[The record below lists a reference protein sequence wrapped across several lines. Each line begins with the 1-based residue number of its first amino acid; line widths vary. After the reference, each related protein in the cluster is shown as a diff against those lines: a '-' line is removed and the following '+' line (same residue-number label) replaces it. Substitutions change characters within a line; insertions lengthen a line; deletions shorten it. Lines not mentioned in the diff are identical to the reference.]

1 MVTMMKE
8 LTILIFKKKNKDIPL
23 TPEEERAI
31 ELRSFFDMIAPN
43 NIQFFADYFVCGNTF
58 RSVWAVIGFNYATP
72 SLALLS
78 ELSAKTGVTI
88 HIYPQTLTAMQEKRV
103 IEQTERK
110 NTQSL
115 FSNKMDEALTAQ
127 EAQRELSALLT
138 KKRKDKEPL
147 LDLSIYIELKSEIL
161 EDLRSLQEDV
171 KQILAVDKIECDRM
185 YLMQKEGFLAVMPGG
200 VLPQSLRNKRI
211 YPASSVANLF
221 PLAYTGK
228 LDATGFRLGK
238 DKFGGDII
246 VDPDARSAD
255 KTNGHC
261 IILGNSGE
269 GKSYLTKLLLT
280 FALESGKKVI
290 IIDPTGEYKDI
301 TEKLGGSYV
310 DVASG
315 YIINPL
321 EVREQVNFD
330 ELGFVNSIS
339 RHISFLRDFFST
351 YKRYTSYQLDTI
363 EIILKN
369 LYVEYG
375 ITDLTPTPKNG
386 VWPTLKELYERVEK
400 LYAEFDNV
408 AAETGKI
415 LPFNKEAVRE
425 VMLGISSICI
435 GADSK
440 YFNGETNIPS
450 DRIITFGF
458 KSLLDTNENL
468 LSAALFNALSYM
480 HNELMTNG
488 NTVGIIDELHL
499 FLKYPIAINY
509 IRADIKQGR
518 KKDSSLILAT
528 QNIEDLMLPGIREL
542 TKPLFTIPTHS
553 FFFYPGNVK
562 ASEFMELTNMTAEEF
577 SLIKSPR
584 RGSCLY
590 RCGSERF
597 LLQVQASPTKAALI
611 GKSGGR

>member
-1 MVTMMKE
+1 MKTKRKE
-8 LTILIFKKKNKDIPL
+8 LKRLSFKKKKDTPL
-23 TPEEERAI
+23 TPAEKGAI

-43 NIQFFADYFVCGNTF
+43 NIQFYTDYYICGNTF
-58 RSVWAVIGFNYATP
+58 RSVWAIIGFNYTT
-72 SLALLS
+72 STLALLS

-88 HIYPQTLTAMQEKRV
+88 HIYPQTLNAMQEKRV
-103 IEQTERK
+103 LEQTERK
-110 NTQSL
+110 NMHSL
-115 FSNKMDEALTAQ
+115 FSNKMEEALTAQ
-127 EAQRELSALLT
+127 EAQKELSALLK

-147 LDLSIYIELKSEIL
+147 FDLSIYIELKSEKL
-161 EDLRSLQEDV
+161 EGLRSLQEDV
-171 KQILAVDKIECDRM
+171 RQVLAVDKIEYDNM
-185 YLMQKEGFLAVMPGG
+185 YLMQKEGFIAVMPGG
-200 VLPQSLRNKRI
+200 LLPKTLRNKRI

-228 LDATGFRLGK
+228 FDSTGFRLGK

-246 VDPDARSAD
+246 VNLDARSSD

-269 GKSYLTKLLLT
+269 GKSYLTKILLT
-280 FALESGKKVI
+280 FALETGKRVI
-290 IIDPTGEYKDI
+290 IIDPTGEYKEI

-310 DVASG
+310 NISSG

-321 EVREQVNFD
+321 EVRDQANNND
-330 ELGFVNSIS
+330 IGFTNTIS
-339 RHISFLRDFFST
+339 RHISFLRDFFLT
-351 YKRYTSYQLDTI
+351 YKKFTSYQLDII
-363 EIILKN
+363 EIMLKK
-369 LYVEYG
+369 LYIEYG
-375 ITDLTPTPKNG
+375 ITDLSPQPKNE
-386 VWPTLKELYERVEK
+386 VWPTLKDLYKLFEK
-400 LYAEFDNV
+400 LYSEFEIEE
-408 AAETGKI
+408 AKPGMI
-415 LPFNKEAVRE
+415 LPFNKEAVKE

-435 GADSK
+435 GADSQ

-480 HNELMTNG
+480 HNALMTIG

-528 QNIEDLMLPGIREL
+528 QNIEDLMQAGIREL

-562 ASEFMELTNMTAEEF
+562 VSEFMELTNITAEEF

>member
-1 MVTMMKE
+1 MFGK
-8 LTILIFKKKNKDIPL
+8 IFSKKKKEIPL
-23 TPEEERAI
+23 TPEEESTL
-31 ELRSFFDMIAPN
+31 ELRTFFDMIAPN

-78 ELSAKTGVTI
+78 ELSAKTGVTL
-88 HIYPQTLTAMQEKRV
+88 HIYNQELGALVEKRV
-103 IEQTERK
+103 IEQAERK
-110 NTQSL
+110 NTQGL
-115 FSNKMDEALTAQ
+115 FSNKSNEAIEAM
-127 EAQRELSALLT
+127 EAQNELAALLK

-147 LDLSIYIELKSEIL
+147 LELSIYIEIKSETL
-161 EDLRSLQEDV
+161 EELRILQEDV
-171 KQILAVDKIECDRM
+171 RQILAVDKIEYDRM
-185 YLMQKEGFLAVMPGG
+185 YLMQKEGFLACIPGG
-200 VLPQSLRNKRI
+200 NIPQSMRNKRI
-211 YPASSVANLF
+211 YPASSAANLF

-238 DKFGGDII
+238 DKYGGDII
-246 VDPDARSAD
+246 VDLDKRSSD
-255 KTNGHC
+255 RTNGNC

-269 GKSYLTKLLLT
+269 GKSYLTKELLT
-280 FALESGKKVI
+280 FALESGKNLI

-301 TEKLGGSYV
+301 TNKLGGSYI

-321 EVREQVNFD
+321 EVRDNA
-330 ELGFVNSIS
+330 NSESDTAFSNTVS

-351 YKRYTSYQLDTI
+351 YKRFAPYHLDII
-363 EIILKN
+363 EIMLKK
-369 LYVEYG
+369 LYAEYG
-375 ITDLTPTPKNG
+375 ITDSAPIPKDG
-386 VWPTLKELYERVEK
+386 VWPIFKDLYKQFEK
-400 LYAEFDNV
+400 LYSEFEYEV
-408 AAETGKI
+408 AKPGTI
-415 LPFNKEAVRE
+415 LPFGKEAIRE
-425 VMLGISSICI
+425 VLLSIESICV
-435 GADSK
+435 GADNQ
-440 YFNGETNIPS
+440 YFNGQTNIPS
-450 DRIITFGF
+450 NRIVSFGF
-458 KSLLDTNENL
+458 SSLLDTNENL
-468 LSAALFNALSYM
+468 LSATLFNALSYM
-480 HNELMTNG
+480 HNALMVNG

-499 FLKYPIAINY
+499 FLKYPVAINY
-509 IRADIKQGR
+509 IRADIKQVR
-518 KKDSSLILAT
+518 KKDSYLILAS
-528 QNIEDLMLPGIREL
+528 QNIEDLMLPEIKEL

-562 ASEFMELTNMTAEEF
+562 TKEFMELTNMTAEEF

>member
-1 MVTMMKE
+1 MIMFGK
-8 LTILIFKKKNKDIPL
+8 IFGKKKKEIPL
-23 TPEEERAI
+23 TPEEESTL
-31 ELRSFFDMIAPN
+31 ELRTFFDMIAPN

-78 ELSAKTGVTI
+78 ELSAKTGVTL
-88 HIYPQTLTAMQEKRV
+88 HIYNQELGALVEKRV
-103 IEQTERK
+103 IEQAERK
-110 NTQSL
+110 NTQGL
-115 FSNKMDEALTAQ
+115 FSNKSNEAIEAM
-127 EAQRELSALLT
+127 EAQNELAALLK

-147 LDLSIYIELKSEIL
+147 LELSIYIEIKSETL
-161 EDLRSLQEDV
+161 EELRILQEDV
-171 KQILAVDKIECDRM
+171 RQILAVDKIEYDRM
-185 YLMQKEGFLAVMPGG
+185 YLMQKEGFLACIPGG
-200 VLPQSLRNKRI
+200 NIPQSMRNKRI
-211 YPASSVANLF
+211 YPASSAANLF

-238 DKFGGDII
+238 DKYGGDII
-246 VDPDARSAD
+246 VDLDKRSSD
-255 KTNGHC
+255 RTNGNC

-269 GKSYLTKLLLT
+269 GKSYLTKELLT
-280 FALESGKKVI
+280 FALESGKNLI

-301 TEKLGGSYV
+301 TNKLGGSYI

-321 EVREQVNFD
+321 EVRDNA
-330 ELGFVNSIS
+330 NSESDTAFSNTVS

-351 YKRYTSYQLDTI
+351 YKRFAPYHLDII
-363 EIILKN
+363 EIMLKK
-369 LYVEYG
+369 LYAEYG
-375 ITDLTPTPKNG
+375 ITDSAPIPKDG
-386 VWPTLKELYERVEK
+386 VWPIFKDLYKQFEK
-400 LYAEFDNV
+400 LYSEFENEV
-408 AAETGKI
+408 AKPGTI
-415 LPFNKEAVRE
+415 LPFGKEAIRE
-425 VMLGISSICI
+425 VLLSIESICV
-435 GADSK
+435 GADNQ
-440 YFNGETNIPS
+440 YFNGQTNIPS
-450 DRIITFGF
+450 NRIVSFGF
-458 KSLLDTNENL
+458 SSLLDTNENL
-468 LSAALFNALSYM
+468 LSATLFNALSYM
-480 HNELMTNG
+480 HNALMVNG

-499 FLKYPIAINY
+499 FLKYPVAINY
-509 IRADIKQGR
+509 IRADIKQVR
-518 KKDSSLILAT
+518 KKDSYLILAS
-528 QNIEDLMLPGIREL
+528 QNIEDLMLPEIKEL

-562 ASEFMELTNMTAEEF
+562 TKEFMELTNMTAEEF

>member
-1 MVTMMKE
+1 MFGK
-8 LTILIFKKKNKDIPL
+8 IFSKKKNEIPL
-23 TPEEERAI
+23 TPEEESTL
-31 ELRSFFDMIAPN
+31 ELRTFFDMIAPN

-78 ELSAKTGVTI
+78 ELSAKTGVTL
-88 HIYPQTLTAMQEKRV
+88 HIYNQELGALVEKRV
-103 IEQTERK
+103 IEQAERK
-110 NTQSL
+110 NTQGL
-115 FSNKMDEALTAQ
+115 FSNKSNEAIEAM
-127 EAQRELSALLT
+127 EAQNELAALLK

-147 LDLSIYIELKSEIL
+147 LELSIYIEIKSETL
-161 EDLRSLQEDV
+161 EELRILQEDV
-171 KQILAVDKIECDRM
+171 RQILAVDKIEYDRM
-185 YLMQKEGFLAVMPGG
+185 YLMQKEGFLACIPGG
-200 VLPQSLRNKRI
+200 NIPQSMRNKRI
-211 YPASSVANLF
+211 YPASSAANLF

-238 DKFGGDII
+238 DKYGGDII
-246 VDPDARSAD
+246 VDLDKRSSD
-255 KTNGHC
+255 RTNGNC

-269 GKSYLTKLLLT
+269 GKSYLTKELLT
-280 FALESGKKVI
+280 FALESGKNLI

-301 TEKLGGSYV
+301 TNKLGGSYI

-321 EVREQVNFD
+321 EVRDNA
-330 ELGFVNSIS
+330 NSESDTAFSNTVS

-351 YKRYTSYQLDTI
+351 YKRFAPYHLDII
-363 EIILKN
+363 EIMLKK
-369 LYVEYG
+369 LYAEYG
-375 ITDLTPTPKNG
+375 ITDSAPIPKDG
-386 VWPTLKELYERVEK
+386 VWPIFKDLYKQFEK
-400 LYAEFDNV
+400 LYSEFEYEV
-408 AAETGKI
+408 AKPGTI
-415 LPFNKEAVRE
+415 LPFGKEAIRE
-425 VMLGISSICI
+425 VLLSIESICV
-435 GADSK
+435 GADNQ
-440 YFNGETNIPS
+440 YFNGQTNIPS
-450 DRIITFGF
+450 NRIVSFGF
-458 KSLLDTNENL
+458 SSLLDTNENL
-468 LSAALFNALSYM
+468 LSATLFNALSYM
-480 HNELMTNG
+480 HNALMVNG

-499 FLKYPIAINY
+499 FLKYPVAINY
-509 IRADIKQGR
+509 IRADIKQVR
-518 KKDSSLILAT
+518 KKDSYLILAS
-528 QNIEDLMLPGIREL
+528 QNIEDLMLPEIKEL

-562 ASEFMELTNMTAEEF
+562 TKEFMELTNMTAEEF

>member
-1 MVTMMKE
+1 MFGK
-8 LTILIFKKKNKDIPL
+8 IFSKKKNEIPL
-23 TPEEERAI
+23 TPEEESTL
-31 ELRSFFDMIAPN
+31 ELRTFFDMIAPN

-78 ELSAKTGVTI
+78 ELSAKTGVTL
-88 HIYPQTLTAMQEKRV
+88 HIYNQELGALVEKRV
-103 IEQTERK
+103 IEQAERK
-110 NTQSL
+110 NTQGL
-115 FSNKMDEALTAQ
+115 FSNKSNEAIEAM
-127 EAQRELSALLT
+127 EAQNELAALLK

-147 LDLSIYIELKSEIL
+147 LELSIYIEIKSETL
-161 EDLRSLQEDV
+161 EELRILQEDV
-171 KQILAVDKIECDRM
+171 RQILAVDKIEYDRM
-185 YLMQKEGFLAVMPGG
+185 YLMQKEGFLACIPGG
-200 VLPQSLRNKRI
+200 NIPQSMRNKRI
-211 YPASSVANLF
+211 YPASSAANLF

-238 DKFGGDII
+238 DKYGGDII
-246 VDPDARSAD
+246 VDLDKRSSD
-255 KTNGHC
+255 RTNGNC

-269 GKSYLTKLLLT
+269 GKSYLTKELLT
-280 FALESGKKVI
+280 FALESGKNLI

-301 TEKLGGSYV
+301 TNKLGGSYI

-321 EVREQVNFD
+321 EVRDNANSEFD
-330 ELGFVNSIS
+330 TAFSNTVS

-351 YKRYTSYQLDTI
+351 YKRFAPYHLDII
-363 EIILKN
+363 EIMLKK
-369 LYVEYG
+369 LYAEYG
-375 ITDLTPTPKNG
+375 ITDSAPIPKDG
-386 VWPTLKELYERVEK
+386 VWPIFKDLYKQFEK
-400 LYAEFDNV
+400 LYSEFEYEV
-408 AAETGKI
+408 AKPGTI
-415 LPFNKEAVRE
+415 LPFGKEAIRE
-425 VMLGISSICI
+425 VLLSIESICV
-435 GADSK
+435 GADNQ
-440 YFNGETNIPS
+440 YFNGQTNIPS
-450 DRIITFGF
+450 NRIVSFGF
-458 KSLLDTNENL
+458 SSLLDTNENL
-468 LSAALFNALSYM
+468 LSATLFNALSYM
-480 HNELMTNG
+480 HNALMVNG

-499 FLKYPIAINY
+499 FLKYPVAINY
-509 IRADIKQGR
+509 IRADIKQVR
-518 KKDSSLILAT
+518 KKDSYLILAS
-528 QNIEDLMLPGIREL
+528 QNIEDLMLPEIKEL

-562 ASEFMELTNMTAEEF
+562 TKEFMELTNMTAEEF

>member
-1 MVTMMKE
+1 MI
-8 LTILIFKKKNKDIPL
+8 ILFGKLFSKKKQDIPL
-23 TPEEERAI
+23 TPEEESTL
-31 ELRSFFDMIAPN
+31 ELRTYFDMIAPN

-78 ELSAKTGVTI
+78 ELSAKTGVTL
-88 HIYPQTLTAMQEKRV
+88 HIYNQELGTLNEKRV
-103 IEQTERK
+103 IEQAERK
-110 NTQSL
+110 NTQGL
-115 FSNKMDEALTAQ
+115 FSNKSNEAIEAM
-127 EAQRELSALLT
+127 EAQNELAALLK

-147 LDLSIYIELKSEIL
+147 LELSIYIEIKSETL
-161 EDLRSLQEDV
+161 EELRILQEDV
-171 KQILAVDKIECDRM
+171 RQILAVDKIEYDRM
-185 YLMQKEGFLAVMPGG
+185 YLMQKEGFLACIPGG
-200 VLPQSLRNKRI
+200 NIPQSMRNKRI
-211 YPASSVANLF
+211 YPASSAANLF

-238 DKFGGDII
+238 DKYGGDII
-246 VDPDARSAD
+246 VDLDARSSD
-255 KTNGHC
+255 RTNGHC

-280 FALESGKKVI
+280 FALESGKNLI

-301 TEKLGGSYV
+301 TNKLGGSYI

-321 EVREQVNFD
+321 EVRDNASSESDAALSNTV
-330 ELGFVNSIS
+330 S

-351 YKRYTSYQLDTI
+351 YKRFTPYHLDI
-363 EIILKN
+363 LEILIKN
-369 LYVEYG
+369 LYADYG
-375 ITDLTPTPKNG
+375 ITDINPKPQNG
-386 VWPTLKELYERVEK
+386 VWPTFKELYKQMEK
-400 LYAEFDNV
+400 LYSDFENEV
-408 AAETGKI
+408 AKPGTI
-415 LPFNKEAVRE
+415 LPFGKEAIRE
-425 VMLGISSICI
+425 VLLSIESICV
-435 GADSK
+435 GADNQ

-450 DRIITFGF
+450 NRIVTFGF
-458 KSLLDTNENL
+458 STLLDTNENL
-468 LSAALFNALSYM
+468 LSATLFNALSYM
-480 HNELMTNG
+480 HNALMVNG

-518 KKDSSLILAT
+518 KKDSYLILAT